1 MRHPLKTIAIIMAA
15 AAISAEADTLTVDD
29 CVEMALEANNSI
41 KSSEYQTR
49 QAKAMVKSLRA
60 NYFPDISASATG
72 IYSNARGSYSIEG
85 GNLPVFAPDGNGMPV
100 PTGSFAY
107 FPGIGLDYKVGPMFT
122 AGVEVTQ
129 PVYMGGKIRSSVAMA
144 SHKAEMAHAA
154 LEMTRDEVIV
164 AVTTAYADVVKA
176 EQLLEVAK
184 SYKSVVLELQA
195 NVESAI
201 AHGMR
206 HNNDRLKVAVRINEA
221 DLNILRARNA
231 IRLAKMNL
239 CRVTGQPMITDFD
252 VVDRFPEVTLPAA
265 IESND
270 VIYDR
275 PEWHALQ
282 ANGLSLKSQIDITRS
297 ELLPQVAVKAGYSY
311 NYGFELNKSALFDR
325 GAFAV
330 LLNVSVPIYH
340 FGGRSAKVD
349 ASREE
354 WHRSQAEMHDKEE
367 LLMLDLHRSYTNLE
381 EAEAAL
387 RLSETSVEQ
396 AAENMRLSRVMFDN
410 GMETLS
416 DYLEAQLLWSQS
428 CQQHVEAGFALYTA
442 HIAYLRACGKL

>member
-1 MRHPLKTIAIIMAA
+1 MRHQIISIIIAIASTGA
-15 AAISAEADTLTVDD
+15 SAGVLTVDD
-29 CVEMALEANNSI
+29 CIDMALNANSSV
-41 KSSEYQTR
+41 KASEYQTL

-60 NYFPDISASATG
+60 NYYPDISASATG
-72 IYSNARGSYSIEG
+72 IYSNARGNYSIEG
-85 GNLPVFAPDGNGMPV
+85 GNLPVFTLDGTGTPS

-129 PVYMGGKIRSSVAMA
+129 PIYMGGKIKNSVAVATHRSDMA
-144 SHKAEMAHAA
+144 AA
-154 LEMTRDEVIV
+154 SLEMTRDEVI
-164 AVTTAYADVVKA
+164 AATASAYADVVKA

-184 SYKSVVLELQA
+184 SYRSVVMELQA

-201 AHGMR
+201 THGLR
-206 HNNDRLKVAVRINEA
+206 HNNDRLKVAVRLNDA
-221 DLNILRARNA
+221 DLSILRARNA
-231 IRLAKMNL
+231 IRLARMNL
-239 CRVTGQPMITDFD
+239 CRLTGQPMITDFD
-252 VVDRFPEVTLPAA
+252 VVREFPQIELPASVDA
-265 IESND
+265 NE

-282 ANGLSLKSQIDITRS
+282 SGSLALKSQIGVARS

-311 NYGFELNKSALFDR
+311 NYGFEINHSTLFNR

-349 ASREE
+349 ASRQQ
-354 WHRSQAEMHDKEE
+354 WHQSQAEMRDKEE
-367 LLMLDLHRSYTNLE
+367 LLLLDLHRAYSTLE
-381 EAEAAL
+381 EAAAAL
-387 RLSETSVEQ
+387 KLSETSVEQ

-416 DYLEAQLLWSQS
+416 DYLESQLLWSQS
-428 CQQHVEAGFALYTA
+428 CEQRVEAGFALYTA
-442 HIAYLRACGKL
+442 HIAYRRACGRL